1 MDKKIRLFDYK
12 NTPKEIIIKDFE
24 KVKFFVFEIKSGDGV
39 LTAIYGKRHVE
50 QFDSCDTPRIM
61 GFDDG
66 TWVIEPEDID
76 VLNRMKDH
84 YDTDELDEV
93 G

>member
-1 MDKKIRLFDYK
+1 MDKNIRLFDYK
-12 NTPKEIIIKDFE
+12 DTPKEIIIKDFE
-24 KVKFFVFEIKSGDGV
+24 KVEFFIFQILSGDGV
-39 LTAIYGKRHVE
+39 LIAVYEDEHDE
-50 QFDSCDTPRIM
+50 QFDSCDEPRTI

-66 TWVIEPEDID
+66 TWVIKPEDID
-76 VLNRMKDH
+76 VLNRMKNH